1 MTDIEL
7 TDDSDIEIID
17 DEPEDDLTEEELRER
32 ESDPALGRHSGIC
45 RACGNY
51 SNSVSNDDG
60 YGSCCN

>member
-1 MTDIEL
+1 MQDQEDILDFLRFE
-7 TDDSDIEIID
+7 
-17 DEPEDDLTEEELRER
+17 EPEDDLTEEELRER